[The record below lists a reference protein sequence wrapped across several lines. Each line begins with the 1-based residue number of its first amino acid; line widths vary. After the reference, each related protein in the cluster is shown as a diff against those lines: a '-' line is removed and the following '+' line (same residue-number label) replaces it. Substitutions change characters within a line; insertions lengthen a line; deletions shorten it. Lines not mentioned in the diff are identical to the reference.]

1 MKKNKKRVN
10 HEKNIFIYSG
20 LVSMT
25 LVQSCYDDKGNYDYH
40 AVNDMK
46 VEIPEAKIRMPKEN
60 PATVTLTPEL
70 TQTLAENEDN
80 LTFEWKKL
88 KPDAKIGS
96 MRLAD
101 YTDYSTGKI
110 CQVEVEPN
118 NPESIGMMLIV
129 TDKTTGQKWYQLGK
143 VAVVKPLNPAWFV
156 LQEDADQKGIVGAIE
171 GNPDGFFAY
180 ADVFK
185 SETGESFSLEGKPL
199 AIAAKG
205 NYGYG
210 SMGGTKF
217 ANLTIAT
224 DKNIATYS
232 PSTLTM
238 KYGTN
243 KILFENALNNVPVN
257 LSYYKMDK
265 KGEMFVTDKK
275 AYFAYDDGWCV
286 PYSVYDKQVNSDG
299 EEEQVAFLP
308 TCSATFSN
316 YVLAYNPATHRFRIG
331 SAFSS
336 MMDYFGTS
344 YYYSQYYRRGSQ
356 WKDKKP
362 LVFRDLSEDADGNY
376 AFDPSNVDASLQ
388 ILDILRGGDNGNYA
402 YAVMA
407 SEGASQITVFR
418 FSNADDP
425 LCAGKYTIDLD
436 PSIDL
441 KTAKFA
447 ASQAYSAHFIFMAAG
462 NSVYRIDM
470 ERQKIEKIY
479 SYDADANAKIACLK
493 FRDPEDA
500 ENGNGMILGFGI
512 NTSAGQG
519 LLGEL
524 KLTIAGDVD
533 RSENASYIFQDANN
547 RFGKIV
553 DISYNYE

>member
-1 MKKNKKRVN
+1 MKK
-10 HEKNIFIYSG
+10 IYLYILG

-96 MRLAD
+96 MRFAD
-101 YTDYSTGKI
+101 YTDYSIGKI
-110 CQVEVEPN
+110 CQVKVEPN

-129 TDKTTGQKWYQLGK
+129 TDKATGQKLYQLGK

-171 GNPDGFFAY
+171 GDPDGFFAY
-180 ADVFK
+180 ADVFM
-185 SETGESFSLEGKPL
+185 SETGESFALEGKPL

-210 SMGGTKF
+210 SMGGTMF

-336 MMDYFGTS
+336 MTDYFLTS
-344 YYYSQYYRRGSQ
+344 YYKSQYYRKGSQ
-356 WKDKKP
+356 WKDIKP

>member
-1 MKKNKKRVN
+1 MKK
-10 HEKNIFIYSG
+10 IYLYILG

-96 MRLAD
+96 MRFAD
-101 YTDYSTGKI
+101 YTDYSIGKI
-110 CQVEVEPN
+110 CQVVVEPN

-129 TDKTTGQKWYQLGK
+129 TDKATGQKWYQLGK

-185 SETGESFSLEGKPL
+185 SETGESFVLEGKPL

-210 SMGGTKF
+210 SMGGTMF

-344 YYYSQYYRRGSQ
+344 YPYSQWYRKGSQ

-362 LVFRDLSEDADGNY
+362 LVFRDLSEDPDGNY

>member
-1 MKKNKKRVN
+1 MKK
-10 HEKNIFIYSG
+10 IYLYILG

-46 VEIPEAKIRMPKEN
+46 MEIPEAKIRMPKEN

-88 KPDAKIGS
+88 NKDAKIGS

-101 YTDYSTGKI
+101 YTDYSIGKI

-205 NYGYG
+205 NYGYS
-210 SMGGTKF
+210 SMGGTMF

-344 YYYSQYYRRGSQ
+344 YYYSQYYRKGSQ

>member
-1 MKKNKKRVN
+1 
-10 HEKNIFIYSG
+10 
-20 LVSMT
+20 MT

-46 VEIPEAKIRMPKEN
+46 VEIPEVKIRMPKEN

-101 YTDYSTGKI
+101 YTDYSIGKI

-171 GNPDGFFAY
+171 GDSDGFFAY

-185 SETGESFSLEGKPL
+185 SETGESFALEGKPL

-210 SMGGTKF
+210 SLGGTKF

-344 YYYSQYYRRGSQ
+344 YPYSQWYRKGSQ

>member
-1 MKKNKKRVN
+1 MKK
-10 HEKNIFIYSG
+10 IYLYILG

-129 TDKTTGQKWYQLGK
+129 TDKTSGQKWYQLGK

-171 GNPDGFFAY
+171 GDPDGFFAY

-205 NYGYG
+205 NYGYS
-210 SMGGTKF
+210 SMGGTMF

-344 YYYSQYYRRGSQ
+344 YYYSQYYRKGSQ

>member
-1 MKKNKKRVN
+1 MKK
-10 HEKNIFIYSG
+10 IYLYILG

-101 YTDYSTGKI
+101 YTDYSIGKI
-110 CQVEVEPN
+110 CQVVVEPN

-185 SETGESFSLEGKPL
+185 SETGESFTLEGKPL

-210 SMGGTKF
+210 SMGGIMF

-243 KILFENALNNVPVN
+243 KILFENALNKVPVN

-344 YYYSQYYRRGSQ
+344 YYYSQYYRKGSQ
-356 WKDKKP
+356 WKDIKP

>member
-1 MKKNKKRVN
+1 MKK
-10 HEKNIFIYSG
+10 IYLYILG

-129 TDKTTGQKWYQLGK
+129 TDKATGQKWYQLGK

-171 GNPDGFFAY
+171 GDPDGFFAY

-205 NYGYG
+205 NYGYS
-210 SMGGTKF
+210 SMGGTMF

-331 SAFSS
+331 SAFAS
-336 MMDYFGTS
+336 MPDYFLTS
-344 YYYSQYYRRGSQ
+344 FYYSKYYRMGSQ

-362 LVFRDLSEDADGNY
+362 LVFRDLSEDPDGNY

>member
-1 MKKNKKRVN
+1 MKK
-10 HEKNIFIYSG
+10 IYLYILG

-101 YTDYSTGKI
+101 YMDYSIGKI
-110 CQVEVEPN
+110 CQVVVEPN

-185 SETGESFSLEGKPL
+185 SETGESFTLEGKPL

-210 SMGGTKF
+210 SMGGTMF

-299 EEEQVAFLP
+299 EEEQVVFLP
-308 TCSATFSN
+308 SCSATFSN
-316 YVLAYNPATHRFRIG
+316 YVLTYNPATHRFRIG
-331 SAFSS
+331 SAFAS

-344 YYYSQYYRRGSQ
+344 FYYSQYYRKGSQ
-356 WKDKKP
+356 WKDMKP
-362 LVFRDLSEDADGNY
+362 LVFRDLAEDADGNY

>member
-1 MKKNKKRVN
+1 MKK
-10 HEKNIFIYSG
+10 IYLYILG

-101 YTDYSTGKI
+101 YTDYSIGKI
-110 CQVEVEPN
+110 CQVVVEPN

-185 SETGESFSLEGKPL
+185 SETGESFTLEGKPL

-243 KILFENALNNVPVN
+243 KILFENALNKVPVN

-344 YYYSQYYRRGSQ
+344 YYYSQYYRKGSQ
-356 WKDKKP
+356 WKDIKP

>member
-1 MKKNKKRVN
+1 MKK
-10 HEKNIFIYSG
+10 IYLYILG

-46 VEIPEAKIRMPKEN
+46 VEIPEAKIRMPKET

-88 KPDAKIGS
+88 NKDAKIGS

-101 YTDYSTGKI
+101 YMDYSIGKI
-110 CQVEVEPN
+110 CQVVVEPN

-171 GNPDGFFAY
+171 GDPDGFFAY

-185 SETGESFSLEGKPL
+185 SETGESFTLEGKPL

-344 YYYSQYYRRGSQ
+344 YYYSQYYRKGSQ
-356 WKDKKP
+356 WKDIKP

>member
-1 MKKNKKRVN
+1 MKK
-10 HEKNIFIYSG
+10 IYLYILG

-88 KPDAKIGS
+88 NKDAKIGS

-101 YTDYSTGKI
+101 YTDYSIGKI

-171 GNPDGFFAY
+171 GDPDGFFAY

-205 NYGYG
+205 NYGYS
-210 SMGGTKF
+210 SMGGTMF

-344 YYYSQYYRRGSQ
+344 YYYSQYYRKGSQ

-512 NTSAGQG
+512 NTSVGQG

>member
-1 MKKNKKRVN
+1 MKK
-10 HEKNIFIYSG
+10 IYLYILG

-129 TDKTTGQKWYQLGK
+129 TDKATGQKWYQLGK

-210 SMGGTKF
+210 SMGGIMF

-299 EEEQVAFLP
+299 KEEQVAFLP

-336 MMDYFGTS
+336 MMDYLGISFRI
-344 YYYSQYYRRGSQ
+344 SQYYRKGSQ
-356 WKDKKP
+356 WTDIKP

-470 ERQKIEKIY
+470 GRQKIEKIY

>member
-1 MKKNKKRVN
+1 MKK
-10 HEKNIFIYSG
+10 IYLYILG

-110 CQVEVEPN
+110 CQVKVEPN

-129 TDKTTGQKWYQLGK
+129 TDKTSGQKWYQLGK

-185 SETGESFSLEGKPL
+185 SETGESFVLEGKPL

>member
-1 MKKNKKRVN
+1 MKK
-10 HEKNIFIYSG
+10 IYLYILG

-129 TDKTTGQKWYQLGK
+129 TDKATGQKWYQLGK

-171 GNPDGFFAY
+171 GDPDGFFAY

-205 NYGYG
+205 NYGYS
-210 SMGGTKF
+210 SMGGTMF

-344 YYYSQYYRRGSQ
+344 YYYSQYYRKGSQ

-376 AFDPSNVDASLQ
+376 AFDPSNIDASLQ

>member
-1 MKKNKKRVN
+1 MKK
-10 HEKNIFIYSG
+10 IYLYILG

-101 YTDYSTGKI
+101 YMDYSIGKI
-110 CQVEVEPN
+110 CQVVVEPN

-185 SETGESFSLEGKPL
+185 SETGESFTLEGKPL

-286 PYSVYDKQVNSDG
+286 PYSVYDKQVNSAG
-299 EEEQVAFLP
+299 EEEQVVFLP
-308 TCSATFSN
+308 SCSATFSN

-344 YYYSQYYRRGSQ
+344 YYYSQYYRKGSQ

>member
-1 MKKNKKRVN
+1 MKK
-10 HEKNIFIYSG
+10 IYLYILG

-96 MRLAD
+96 MRFAD

-110 CQVEVEPN
+110 CQVKVEPN

-129 TDKTTGQKWYQLGK
+129 TDKTSGQKWYQLGK

-185 SETGESFSLEGKPL
+185 SETGESFTLEGKPL

-243 KILFENALNNVPVN
+243 KILFENALNKVPVN

-356 WKDKKP
+356 WKDIKP

-519 LLGEL
+519 FLGEL

>member
-1 MKKNKKRVN
+1 MKK
-10 HEKNIFIYSG
+10 IYLYILG

-88 KPDAKIGS
+88 NKDAKIGS

-171 GNPDGFFAY
+171 GDPDGFFAY

-185 SETGESFSLEGKPL
+185 SETGKSFALEGKPL

-210 SMGGTKF
+210 SMGGTMF

-286 PYSVYDKQVNSDG
+286 PYSVYDKQVNSAG
-299 EEEQVAFLP
+299 EEEQVVFLP
-308 TCSATFSN
+308 SCSATFSN

-344 YYYSQYYRRGSQ
+344 YYYSQYYRKGSQ

-407 SEGASQITVFR
+407 SEGSSQITVFR

-425 LCAGKYTIDLD
+425 LCAGKYTIDQD

>member
-1 MKKNKKRVN
+1 MKK
-10 HEKNIFIYSG
+10 IYLYILG

-101 YTDYSTGKI
+101 YTDYSIGKI
-110 CQVEVEPN
+110 CQVVVEPN

-156 LQEDADQKGIVGAIE
+156 LQEDADQRGIVGAIE

-185 SETGESFSLEGKPL
+185 SETGESFTLEGKPL

-243 KILFENALNNVPVN
+243 KILFENALNKVPVN

-344 YYYSQYYRRGSQ
+344 YYYSQYYRKGSQ
-356 WKDKKP
+356 WKDIKP
-362 LVFRDLSEDADGNY
+362 LVFRDLSEDPDGNY
-376 AFDPSNVDASLQ
+376 AFDPSNVDASLL

-533 RSENASYIFQDANN
+533 RSENASYIFLDANN

>member
-1 MKKNKKRVN
+1 MKK
-10 HEKNIFIYSG
+10 IYLYILG

-101 YTDYSTGKI
+101 YTDYSIGKI

-171 GNPDGFFAY
+171 GDPNGFFAY

-185 SETGESFSLEGKPL
+185 SETGESFALEGKPL

-205 NYGYG
+205 NYGYS
-210 SMGGTKF
+210 SMGGTMF

-344 YYYSQYYRRGSQ
+344 YYNSQWYRKGSSQ

-500 ENGNGMILGFGI
+500 ENGNGMILGLSLI
-512 NTSAGQG
+512 H
-519 LLGEL
+519 
-524 KLTIAGDVD
+524 I
-533 RSENASYIFQDANN
+533 
-547 RFGKIV
+547 
-553 DISYNYE
+553 

>member
-1 MKKNKKRVN
+1 MKK
-10 HEKNIFIYSG
+10 IYLYILG

-46 VEIPEAKIRMPKEN
+46 VEIPEAKIRMPKET

-88 KPDAKIGS
+88 NKDAKIGS

-171 GNPDGFFAY
+171 GDPDGFFAY

-185 SETGESFSLEGKPL
+185 SEKGESFALEGKPL

-205 NYGYG
+205 NYGYN
-210 SMGGTKF
+210 SMGGTMF

-286 PYSVYDKQVNSDG
+286 PYSVYDKQVNSAG
-299 EEEQVAFLP
+299 EEKQVAFLP

-344 YYYSQYYRRGSQ
+344 FYYSQYYRRGSQ
-356 WKDKKP
+356 WKDIKP

-407 SEGASQITVFR
+407 SEGSSQITVFR

>member
-1 MKKNKKRVN
+1 MKK
-10 HEKNIFIYSG
+10 IYLYILG

-101 YTDYSTGKI
+101 YTDYSIGKI
-110 CQVEVEPN
+110 CQVVVEPN

-185 SETGESFSLEGKPL
+185 SETGVSFALEGKPL

-344 YYYSQYYRRGSQ
+344 YYYSQYYRKGSQ

-362 LVFRDLSEDADGNY
+362 LVFRDLSEDADDNY

>member
-1 MKKNKKRVN
+1 MKK
-10 HEKNIFIYSG
+10 IYLYILG

-46 VEIPEAKIRMPKEN
+46 VEIPEAKIRMPKET

-88 KPDAKIGS
+88 NKDAKIGS

-110 CQVEVEPN
+110 CQVKVEPN

-171 GNPDGFFAY
+171 GDPDGFFAY

-185 SETGESFSLEGKPL
+185 SETGESFTLEGKPL

-210 SMGGTKF
+210 SMGGTMF

-275 AYFAYDDGWCV
+275 AYFAYDDGWCI
-286 PYSVYDKQVNSDG
+286 PYSVYDKQVNSAG
-299 EEEQVAFLP
+299 EEEQVVFLP
-308 TCSATFSN
+308 SCSATFSN

-344 YYYSQYYRRGSQ
+344 YYYSQYYRKGSQ

-425 LCAGKYTIDLD
+425 LCAGKYTIDMD

>member
-1 MKKNKKRVN
+1 
-10 HEKNIFIYSG
+10 
-20 LVSMT
+20 
-25 LVQSCYDDKGNYDYH
+25 
-40 AVNDMK
+40 
-46 VEIPEAKIRMPKEN
+46 
-60 PATVTLTPEL
+60 
-70 TQTLAENEDN
+70 
-80 LTFEWKKL
+80 
-88 KPDAKIGS
+88 
-96 MRLAD
+96 
-101 YTDYSTGKI
+101 
-110 CQVEVEPN
+110 
-118 NPESIGMMLIV
+118 
-129 TDKTTGQKWYQLGK
+129 
-143 VAVVKPLNPAWFV
+143 
-156 LQEDADQKGIVGAIE
+156 
-171 GNPDGFFAY
+171 
-180 ADVFK
+180 
-185 SETGESFSLEGKPL
+185 
-199 AIAAKG
+199 
-205 NYGYG
+205 
-210 SMGGTKF
+210 
-217 ANLTIAT
+217 
-224 DKNIATYS
+224 
-232 PSTLTM
+232 
-238 KYGTN
+238 
-243 KILFENALNNVPVN
+243 
-257 LSYYKMDK
+257 
-265 KGEMFVTDKK
+265 
-275 AYFAYDDGWCV
+275 
-286 PYSVYDKQVNSDG
+286 
-299 EEEQVAFLP
+299 
-308 TCSATFSN
+308 
-316 YVLAYNPATHRFRIG
+316 
-331 SAFSS
+331 
-336 MMDYFGTS
+336 MMDYIGTS
-344 YYYSQYYRRGSQ
+344 MRFSQYYRKGSQ
-356 WKDKKP
+356 WKDIKP

-470 ERQKIEKIY
+470 GRQKIEKIY
-479 SYDADANAKIACLK
+479 SYDADAKIACLK

>member
-1 MKKNKKRVN
+1 MKK
-10 HEKNIFIYSG
+10 IYLYILG

-60 PATVTLTPEL
+60 PAMVTLTPEL

-80 LTFEWKKL
+80 LTFEWKKM

-101 YTDYSTGKI
+101 YTDYSIGKI
-110 CQVEVEPN
+110 CQVVVEPN

-156 LQEDADQKGIVGAIE
+156 LQEGADQKGIVGAIE
-171 GNPDGFFAY
+171 GDSDGFFAY

-185 SETGESFSLEGKPL
+185 SETGESFTLEGKPL

-344 YYYSQYYRRGSQ
+344 YYYSQYYRKGSQ

-402 YAVMA
+402 YAVMT
-407 SEGASQITVFR
+407 SEGSSQITVFR

-524 KLTIAGDVD
+524 ILTIAGDVD

>member
-1 MKKNKKRVN
+1 MKK
-10 HEKNIFIYSG
+10 IYLYILG

-88 KPDAKIGS
+88 NKDAKIGS

-101 YTDYSTGKI
+101 YTDYSIGKI

-205 NYGYG
+205 NYGYS
-210 SMGGTKF
+210 SMGGTMF

-308 TCSATFSN
+308 TCSATFSS

>member
-1 MKKNKKRVN
+1 MKK
-10 HEKNIFIYSG
+10 IYLYILG

-46 VEIPEAKIRMPKEN
+46 VEIPEAKIRMPKET

-101 YTDYSTGKI
+101 YTDYSIGKI
-110 CQVEVEPN
+110 CQVVVEPN

-185 SETGESFSLEGKPL
+185 SETGESFTLEGKPL

-205 NYGYG
+205 NYGYS
-210 SMGGTKF
+210 SMVGTKF

-286 PYSVYDKQVNSDG
+286 PYSVYDKQVNSAG
-299 EEEQVAFLP
+299 EEEQVVFLP
-308 TCSATFSN
+308 SCSATFSN

-344 YYYSQYYRRGSQ
+344 YYYSQYYRKGSQ

-376 AFDPSNVDASLQ
+376 AFDPSNIDASLQ

-402 YAVMA
+402 YAVMT
-407 SEGASQITVFR
+407 SEGSSQITVFR

>member
-1 MKKNKKRVN
+1 MKK
-10 HEKNIFIYSG
+10 IYLYILG

-46 VEIPEAKIRMPKEN
+46 VEIPEAKIRMPKET

-101 YTDYSTGKI
+101 YMDYSIGKI
-110 CQVEVEPN
+110 CQVVVEPN

-185 SETGESFSLEGKPL
+185 SETGESFTLEGKPL

-299 EEEQVAFLP
+299 EEKQVAFLP

-344 YYYSQYYRRGSQ
+344 YYYSQYYRKGSQ

-376 AFDPSNVDASLQ
+376 AFDPSNIDASLQ

>member
-1 MKKNKKRVN
+1 MKK
-10 HEKNIFIYSG
+10 IYLYILG

-101 YTDYSTGKI
+101 YTDYSIGKI
-110 CQVEVEPN
+110 CQVVVEPN

-156 LQEDADQKGIVGAIE
+156 LQEDADQRGIVGAIE

-185 SETGESFSLEGKPL
+185 SETGESFTLEGKPL

-344 YYYSQYYRRGSQ
+344 YYYSQYYRKGSQ
-356 WKDKKP
+356 WKDIKP
-362 LVFRDLSEDADGNY
+362 LVFRDLSEDPDGNY

>member
-1 MKKNKKRVN
+1 MKK
-10 HEKNIFIYSG
+10 IYLYILG

-101 YTDYSTGKI
+101 YTDYSIGKI
-110 CQVEVEPN
+110 CQVKVEPN

-185 SETGESFSLEGKPL
+185 SETGESFTLEGKPL

-205 NYGYG
+205 NYGYS
-210 SMGGTKF
+210 SMGGTMF

-238 KYGTN
+238 KYDTN

-286 PYSVYDKQVNSDG
+286 PYSVYDKQVNSAG
-299 EEEQVAFLP
+299 KEEQVVFLP
-308 TCSATFSN
+308 SCSATFSN

-344 YYYSQYYRRGSQ
+344 YYYSQYYRKGSQ
-356 WKDKKP
+356 WKDKMP

-376 AFDPSNVDASLQ
+376 AFDPSNIDASLQ
-388 ILDILRGGDNGNYA
+388 ILDILRGGDYGNYA
-402 YAVMA
+402 YAVMT
-407 SEGASQITVFR
+407 SEGSSQITVFR

-425 LCAGKYTIDLD
+425 LCAGKYAIDLD

>member
-1 MKKNKKRVN
+1 MKK
-10 HEKNIFIYSG
+10 IYLYILG

-101 YTDYSTGKI
+101 YMDYSIGKI
-110 CQVEVEPN
+110 CQVVVEPN

-185 SETGESFSLEGKPL
+185 SETGESFTLEGKPL

-286 PYSVYDKQVNSDG
+286 PYSVYDKQVNSAG
-299 EEEQVAFLP
+299 KEEQVVFLP
-308 TCSATFSN
+308 SCSATFSN

-331 SAFSS
+331 SAFAS

-344 YYYSQYYRRGSQ
+344 FYYSQYYRKGSQ
-356 WKDKKP
+356 WKDMKP
-362 LVFRDLSEDADGNY
+362 LVFRDLAEDADGNY

-425 LCAGKYTIDLD
+425 LCVGKYTIDLD

>member
-1 MKKNKKRVN
+1 MKK
-10 HEKNIFIYSG
+10 IYLYILG

-129 TDKTTGQKWYQLGK
+129 TDKATGQKWYQLGK

-171 GNPDGFFAY
+171 GDPDGFFAY

-210 SMGGTKF
+210 SMGGTMF

-344 YYYSQYYRRGSQ
+344 YYYSQYYRKGSQ

-425 LCAGKYTIDLD
+425 LCAGKYTIDMD

>member
-1 MKKNKKRVN
+1 MKK
-10 HEKNIFIYSG
+10 IYLYILG

-110 CQVEVEPN
+110 CQVVVEPN

-171 GNPDGFFAY
+171 GDPDGFFAY

-185 SETGESFSLEGKPL
+185 SETGESFTLEGKPL

-243 KILFENALNNVPVN
+243 KILFENALNKVPVN

-286 PYSVYDKQVNSDG
+286 PYSVYDKQVNSAG
-299 EEEQVAFLP
+299 KEEQVVFLP
-308 TCSATFSN
+308 SCSATFSN
-316 YVLAYNPATHRFRIG
+316 YVLTYNPATHRFRIG
-331 SAFSS
+331 SAFAS

-344 YYYSQYYRRGSQ
+344 FYYSQYYRKGSQ
-356 WKDKKP
+356 WKDMKP
-362 LVFRDLSEDADGNY
+362 LVFRDLAEDADGNY
-376 AFDPSNVDASLQ
+376 AFDPSNIDASLQ

>member
-1 MKKNKKRVN
+1 MKK
-10 HEKNIFIYSG
+10 IYLYILG

-46 VEIPEAKIRMPKEN
+46 VEIPEAKIRMPKET

-88 KPDAKIGS
+88 NKDAKIGS

-110 CQVEVEPN
+110 CQVKVEPN

-143 VAVVKPLNPAWFV
+143 VAVVKPLNPTWFV

-171 GNPDGFFAY
+171 GDPDGFFAY

-185 SETGESFSLEGKPL
+185 SETGESFTLEGKPL

-210 SMGGTKF
+210 SMGGTMF

-275 AYFAYDDGWCV
+275 AYFAYDYGWCI

-344 YYYSQYYRRGSQ
+344 YYYSQYYRKGSQ

>member
-1 MKKNKKRVN
+1 MKK
-10 HEKNIFIYSG
+10 IYLYILG

-101 YTDYSTGKI
+101 YMDYSIGKI
-110 CQVEVEPN
+110 CQVVVEPN

-129 TDKTTGQKWYQLGK
+129 TDKTSGQKWYQLGK

-185 SETGESFSLEGKPL
+185 SETGESFTLEGKPL
-199 AIAAKG
+199 TIAAKG

-243 KILFENALNNVPVN
+243 KILFENALNKVPVN

-331 SAFSS
+331 SAFAS

-344 YYYSQYYRRGSQ
+344 FYYSQYYRKGSQ
-356 WKDKKP
+356 WKDMKP
-362 LVFRDLSEDADGNY
+362 LVFRDLAEDADGNY

-388 ILDILRGGDNGNYA
+388 ILDILRGGDYGNYA

-533 RSENASYIFQDANN
+533 RSENASYIFLDANN

>member
-1 MKKNKKRVN
+1 MKK
-10 HEKNIFIYSG
+10 IYLYILG

-101 YTDYSTGKI
+101 YTDYSIGKI
-110 CQVEVEPN
+110 CQVVVEPN

-156 LQEDADQKGIVGAIE
+156 LQEGADQKGIVGAIE
-171 GNPDGFFAY
+171 GDPDGFFAY

-185 SETGESFSLEGKPL
+185 SETGESFTLEGKPL

-286 PYSVYDKQVNSDG
+286 PYSVYDKQVNSAG
-299 EEEQVAFLP
+299 EEEQVVFLP
-308 TCSATFSN
+308 SCSATFSN

-344 YYYSQYYRRGSQ
+344 YYYSQYYRKGSQ

-376 AFDPSNVDASLQ
+376 AFDPSNIEASLQ

-425 LCAGKYTIDLD
+425 LCAGKYTIDMD

>member
-1 MKKNKKRVN
+1 MKK
-10 HEKNIFIYSG
+10 IYLYILG

-88 KPDAKIGS
+88 NKDAKIGS

-129 TDKTTGQKWYQLGK
+129 TDKATGQKWYQLGK

-171 GNPDGFFAY
+171 GDPDGFFAY

-205 NYGYG
+205 NYGYS
-210 SMGGTKF
+210 SMGGTMF

-344 YYYSQYYRRGSQ
+344 YYYSQYYRKGSQ

>member
-1 MKKNKKRVN
+1 MKK
-10 HEKNIFIYSG
+10 IYLYILG

-110 CQVEVEPN
+110 CQVKVEPN

-129 TDKTTGQKWYQLGK
+129 TDKATGQKWYQLGK

-180 ADVFK
+180 ADVFM
-185 SETGESFSLEGKPL
+185 SETGESFALEGKPL

-344 YYYSQYYRRGSQ
+344 YYYSQYYRKGSQ